1 MLVIHQIGVSR
12 DTNTCRCVCAEAC
25 GFELL
30 STSVGFG
37 VGDSVGLCDTR
48 RILER
53 NYFVQLHAMYRELKV
68 INLVGVR

>member
-12 DTNTCRCVCAEAC
+12 ATDTWRCVCAEAC
-25 GFELL
+25 GFAPLFA
-30 STSVGFG
+30 SVGFG
-37 VGDSVGLCDTR
+37 VDDSLGLCDTR